1 MAHVANLTER
11 SYAEA
16 RDREAPLARFRERF
30 YVQAGAIYMDGNSLG
45 LLSID
50 AEESV
55 LRVLDQWKTLG
66 IGGWLKA
73 EPAWFYLGE
82 ELGRRLAPLV
92 GARPESV
99 VVAGGTT
106 INLHALVS
114 TFYHP
119 NGARRKIVANV
130 LDFPSDIYAL
140 EAQIALHGGEP
151 ECDLVKVRSRD
162 GRTIAE
168 DDVIDALTDD
178 VALLLL
184 PSVLYR
190 SGQLFDIERL
200 TAAAHARGVLVGWDC
215 CHSVGSI
222 PHHFDAWDVDFAF
235 WCNYKYLNA
244 GPGSIGALYVNQRHF
259 DVVPALPGWWGYEKS
274 SQFDMRHEFE
284 PAHGA
289 GAWQISTISVL
300 SAAPLLGSLALFA
313 EAGIETVRAQ
323 SLAMTDYLIELLQAS
338 GLLAAPYSYAIGTPA
353 EHARRGGHV
362 AVEHEHGPQIAR
374 ALKQRGVIPDFR
386 PPNVV
391 RLAPIPFYVS
401 YADCWETVQ
410 QLRAIIDSGEYLQQ
424 PAERD
429 VVA

>member
-1 MAHVANLTER
+1 MANVTTRAD
-11 SYAEA
+11 AEA
-16 RDREAPLARFRERF
+16 RDREAPLRRFRERF
-30 YVQAGAIYMDGNSLG
+30 YTQPGQIYMDGNSLG
-45 LLSID
+45 LLSVD
-50 AEESV
+50 AEAA
-55 LRVLDQWKTLG
+55 LLQALDQWKTLG
-66 IGGWLKA
+66 IGGWLEA
-73 EPAWFYLGE
+73 APAWYYLGE
-82 ELGRRLAPLV
+82 ELGRRMAPLV

-106 INLHALVS
+106 INLHALVA
-114 TFYHP
+114 TFYEP
-119 NGARRKIVANV
+119 TAGRRKIVADE

-140 EAQIALHGGEP
+140 EAQIALRGGEP
-151 ECDLVKVRSRD
+151 ERDLVKVGSRD

-168 DDVIDALTDD
+168 EDVIAALTDE

-190 SGQLFDIERL
+190 SGQLFDIQRV
-200 TAAAHARGVLVGWDC
+200 TAAAHERGILVGWDC
-215 CHSVGSI
+215 CHSVGAI

-244 GPGSIGALYVNQRHF
+244 GPGSIGALYVNERHF
-259 DVVPALPGWWGYEKS
+259 DRLPALPGWWGYEKS
-274 SQFDMRHEFE
+274 RQFDMRHAFE
-284 PAHGA
+284 PARGA
-289 GAWQISTISVL
+289 GGWQISTISVL
-300 SAAPLLGSLALFA
+300 SAAPLLGSLALFE
-313 EAGIETVRAQ
+313 EAGLETVRAQ
-323 SLAMTDYLIELLQAS
+323 SLAMTDYLIELLDAS
-338 GLLAAPYSYAIGTPA
+338 GLLAAPYHYAIGTPA

-391 RLAPIPFYVS
+391 RLAPIPFYVT
-401 YADCWETVQ
+401 YVDCWETVQ
-410 QLRAIIDSGEYLQQ
+410 HLRAIIDSGAYLEQ